1 MRARLPALLGAALAL
16 TAGPALAGGASTAA
30 VHAATCPPEGS
41 VTRPLPTGA
50 PTARAE
56 FVNGDYAVVGI
67 VCGSSFTTSMLMHRA
82 ASVWT
87 LVSELPDWQN
97 QLDKSDPF
105 SLRGVPAQ
113 AAAALWKAFQANGAG
128 QFPGPPSRADIAAV
142 RDAENRV
149 GDATVK
155 SASVVGPWALLTIEF
170 KAPQEGGGQTLYHK
184 MGGGWSQ
191 IASEG
196 GAMEPMVL
204 WIWGV
209 PYDIGM
215 RLQKGL

>member
-1 MRARLPALLGAALAL
+1 MRARLPVLLGAALVL
-16 TAGPALAGGASTAA
+16 TAGAALAGGASSAA
-30 VHAATCPPEGS
+30 VHAVTCPPEGS
-41 VTRPLPTGA
+41 ITRPLPTGA
-50 PTARAE
+50 PAATAE
-56 FVNGDYAVVGI
+56 FVQGDYAVVGI
-67 VCGSSFTTSMLMHRA
+67 MCGRSFTTSMLMHRA
-82 ASVWT
+82 GSTWT
-87 LVSELPDWQN
+87 MVSELPDYQN

-113 AAAALWKAFQANGAG
+113 SAAALWKAFAANGVG
-128 QFPGPPSRADIAAV
+128 QFTGPPSHADIVAV
-142 RDAENRV
+142 RDAENHV

-155 SASVVGPWALLTIEF
+155 SASVVGPWALLTIDF

-184 MGGGWSQ
+184 TGGRWVQ

-209 PYDIGM
+209 PYDVGM
-215 RLQKGL
+215 RLQKAL